1 MDSLLAAIMLGLV
14 VTPAMGNMRAR
25 RSTSA
30 TLAVSRYSSMMFPLQ
45 FQFMLQQ
52 AGDSVGRGGVNQRV
66 TEFFVHDAAS
76 EARENAHVLIA
87 RSVFVQ
93 G

>member
-1 MDSLLAAIMLGLV
+1 
-14 VTPAMGNMRAR
+14 
-25 RSTSA
+25 
-30 TLAVSRYSSMMFPLQ
+30 
-45 FQFMLQQ
+45 MLQQ
-52 AGDSVGRGGVNQRV
+52 AGDSVGSGGVNQRV

-76 EARENAHVLIA
+76 EARENAHMLIA